1 MRPLLHR
8 PLGRLDHGAA
18 HSLQAEAREAL
29 LADPDGP
36 DVLFTVEHPPV
47 LTAGK
52 RARDEHLLAEPAA
65 LDAAGVQ
72 VRYIERGGDWTWH
85 GPGQL
90 VAYPIVHLRR
100 RRLAVKDFVAV
111 LEGAMAAFAGR
122 VLADAGVAHAGL
134 GTVCGAP
141 GAWITRPDGTR
152 AKLGAVG
159 LHVRHGV
166 TLHGLA
172 LNLDPEPWG
181 FDWIVPC
188 GLADAS
194 TTSLAREIA
203 RSGGRVDALP
213 SVEEAGERL
222 AAALASA
229 LADPHSAGCTTS

>member
-8 PLGRLDHGAA
+8 PLGRLDHAAA
-18 HSLQAEAREAL
+18 HTLQTAAREAL
-29 LADPDGP
+29 LADPEGP

-52 RARDEHLLAEPAA
+52 RARDEHLLATPAVLREA
-65 LDAAGVQ
+65 DVQ
-72 VRYIERGGDWTWH
+72 VRHIERGGDWTWH

-111 LEGAMAAFAGR
+111 LEAAMAGLAGE

-141 GAWITRPDGTR
+141 GTWITRPDGTR

-188 GLADAS
+188 GLTDAS
-194 TTSLAREIA
+194 TTSLAREVA
-203 RSGGRVDALP
+203 RGGGRPDAVP
-213 SVEEAGERL
+213 TVQEAGERL
-222 AAALASA
+222 ARALTTALAEPQSA
-229 LADPHSAGCTTS
+229 ECTTS